1 MGCELH
7 ILSRKRAN
15 RRAWQLSMN
24 PDGLLSLAHYSAISP
39 HSSSNACTS
48 GSSCHPA
55 CPSAFQ
61 QKGAVSTPRHML
73 VALSTFHNPTYQLNF
88 STRRF
93 EVLQYS
99 WKKKKFYFN
108 ILLLPVTRIR
118 KLQSVKIEGCCK
130 KGYSELEKRSPKLA
144 ISATFQQEN
153 RASMKWFF
161 PWYIL
166 SASGNLS
173 FSNFLSQ
180 RLHPYNCVWSPS
192 MELSSNLSNFL

>member
-1 MGCELH
+1 
-7 ILSRKRAN
+7 
-15 RRAWQLSMN
+15 
-24 PDGLLSLAHYSAISP
+24 
-39 HSSSNACTS
+39 
-48 GSSCHPA
+48 
-55 CPSAFQ
+55 
-61 QKGAVSTPRHML
+61 ML

-88 STRRF
+88 STRHF

-153 RASMKWFF
+153 RASMK
-161 PWYIL
+161 
-166 SASGNLS
+166 
-173 FSNFLSQ
+173 
-180 RLHPYNCVWSPS
+180 
-192 MELSSNLSNFL
+192 